1 MLDKPTISIVSGAAQ
16 DLSATKRT
24 PRSQAGK
31 QAGWQSGSSEF
42 SNFPST
48 GTKFHYKLWKKK
60 MQFHG
65 LSINFCFSL
74 YWSSVPPV
82 VVVAG
87 SAAAAVA
94 ATKGATRRAQTVVPI
109 TDLCSPLVFQFVVVS
124 ILLSTVSEVNI
135 IFLIAF
141 QFSRFAINLAQVAN

>member
-1 MLDKPTISIVSGAAQ
+1 
-16 DLSATKRT
+16 
-24 PRSQAGK
+24 
-31 QAGWQSGSSEF
+31 
-42 SNFPST
+42 
-48 GTKFHYKLWKKK
+48 

-65 LSINFCFSL
+65 LSINFRFSL
-74 YWSSVPPV
+74 YCSSVPPV
-82 VVVAG
+82 V
-87 SAAAAVA
+87 AAVA